1 MIKLIDTRLVAKLMR
16 ETAKECGMTRLASFT
31 DLAQWEFARLRR
43 DIDPELVFTYRRII
57 RRYDI
62 VADNFLELLG
72 ERVNAEGFDLADC
85 NVRMKM
91 SMGIHRERVD
101 NIDVYKDPGYIEQW
115 ENAKKLYDKY
125 ASIYIERR
133 PHLKRF
139 DPDYFKLEP
148 EYMHYFMGPA
158 PDLDYKSKECAEIY
172 KAQDELGD
180 IWRTIE
186 PKVSYRYEY
195 VVEKTKYS
203 STTLGDMYLRLT
215 ARLEKGERNGK

>member
-1 MIKLIDTRLVAKLMR
+1 
-16 ETAKECGMTRLASFT
+16 
-31 DLAQWEFARLRR
+31 
-43 DIDPELVFTYRRII
+43 
-57 RRYDI
+57 
-62 VADNFLELLG
+62 
-72 ERVNAEGFDLADC
+72 
-85 NVRMKM
+85 
-91 SMGIHRERVD
+91 MGIHRERVD

-158 PDLDYKSKECAEIY
+158 TDFDYKSKECAEIY